1 MERARLTKRVV
12 NKLEAEGKLDE
23 ACEMIMEMQVE
34 TYGSMEITEKVVL
47 KGIPFPFYIS
57 LKYSDDI
64 GFS

>member
-34 TYGSMEITEKVVL
+34 TYGSMEITEKVVYRD
-47 KGIPFPFYIS
+47 PFSFTLDFYETFS
-57 LKYSDDI
+57 L
-64 GFS
+64 